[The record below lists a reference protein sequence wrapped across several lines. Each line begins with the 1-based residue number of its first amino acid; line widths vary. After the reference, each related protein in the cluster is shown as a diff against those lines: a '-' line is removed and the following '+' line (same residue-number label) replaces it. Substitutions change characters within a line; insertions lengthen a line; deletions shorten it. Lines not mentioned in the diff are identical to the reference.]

1 MLAALTKS
9 LARSEPRRV
18 SWTGAGPSPQRGGG
32 IGTDPGAAVSEAG
45 ERSRVGGGTCGSGP
59 AGAVSGPGERKGT
72 RGTDPSGAVASVRS
86 WSVTRGAI
94 GTDPSGA
101 VASREGINPG
111 DELAGNDPSGS
122 VDLSI
127 KRQPNRFR
135 IMLSAGWL
143 PVAAVNSRSRPDAML
158 PEARPFSSRYF

>member
-1 MLAALTKS
+1 MFGL
-9 LARSEPRRV
+9 
-18 SWTGAGPSPQRGGG
+18 
-32 IGTDPGAAVSEAG
+32 G
-45 ERSRVGGGTCGSGP
+45 EG
-59 AGAVSGPGERKGT
+59 KGT
-72 RGTDPSGAVASVRS
+72 RGTDPSGAVASVRF

-111 DELAGNDPSGS
+111 DELAGNDPPGS

-143 PVAAVNSRSRPDAML
+143 PVAAVNSRSRADAML
-158 PEARPFSSRYF
+158 PEARLFFPNIYELAKGRGIPKGGNGWGNHLVSLLSLSS